1 MKKKIFLIVLILLF
15 VVPTGVIF
23 AKYALEKPLG
33 PPLELDIPPQLAKK
47 STSTDPSSSKQLFCG
62 NSGVMRILEIGIA
75 SPLEQGHQGADAIR
89 LVVVNF
95 DEVTAGILAIPAD
108 LWVDTPEDLVDE
120 LGIMAPLNQ
129 IYLPAYQN
137 ATGNPDH
144 VLTQKATQIL
154 AQTIVDAFEF
164 VPDKYITINGDAFID
179 LVDTLDGVT
188 ITLDEAIDASGE
200 HFGFFPEGEQTLDG
214 QQTLD
219 FVRILSP
226 NGVGPDYFGRFER
239 QNMIIHGIMDAVLD
253 TENWENIPDLVK
265 EARKMV
271 VTDLS
276 VDQAND
282 LACMVEEVDG
292 DATML
297 FVDSEAVIVDAYG
310 RMFPD
315 TVLVSDLLA
324 ELEGE

>member
-1 MKKKIFLIVLILLF
+1 MKKKIILIGLVLLF

-33 PPLELDIPPQLAKK
+33 PPLELDVPPQLAKN
-47 STSTDPSSSKQLFCG
+47 SSSADPSSSKELFCG

-75 SPLEQGHQGADAIR
+75 SPLELGHPGADAIR

-95 DEVTAGILAIPAD
+95 DEVSAGILAIPAD
-108 LWVDTPEDLVDE
+108 LWVDTPEDLMDE

-129 IYLPAYQN
+129 IYLAAYQN
-137 ATGNPDH
+137 ATGNPDQ
-144 VLTQKATQIL
+144 VLTQKATQVL
-154 AQTIVDAFEF
+154 AQTIVDTFEF

-188 ITLDEAIDASGE
+188 ITLDESIDGGE
-200 HFGFFPEGEQTLDG
+200 LFGFFPEGEQTLDG

-239 QNMIIHGIMDAVLD
+239 QNMVIHGIMTAVLD
-253 TENWENIPDLVK
+253 TENWENIPELVK

-297 FVDSEAVIVDAYG
+297 FVDSEAVIVDSQG

-315 TVLVSDLLA
+315 TVLISELLT